1 LIIRIL
7 RGRVQPVRQAAFR
20 AQARQA
26 LADARGRDGFVSA
39 HVGRQVHGD
48 GTEEVLFVSLW
59 RDLESLYRWV
69 GSTDLLETPVLS
81 RGLPDVF
88 ETYEVQHYE
97 VWDDAD
103 KAEFASPRSAVIG
116 SAATP

>member
-1 LIIRIL
+1 MIIRVL

-20 AQARQA
+20 AQAGQA
-26 LADARGRDGFVSA
+26 LVDARTHEGFVSA

-97 VWDDAD
+97 VWDDTE
-103 KAEFASPRSAVIG
+103 KVEYASPRSAAMG